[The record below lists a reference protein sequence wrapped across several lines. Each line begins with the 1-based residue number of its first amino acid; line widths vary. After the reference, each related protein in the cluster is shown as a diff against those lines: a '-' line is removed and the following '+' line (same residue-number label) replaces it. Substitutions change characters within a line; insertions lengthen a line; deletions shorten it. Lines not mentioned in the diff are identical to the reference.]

1 MVYFYHNLISSA
13 VRCEATGHSTVTTVV
28 EVTPTKTKGPISTN
42 LVVAQGDYSKIYIG
56 NNNVFL
62 LYIHYDDYTIN
73 L

>member
-1 MVYFYHNLISSA
+1 MSGIV
-13 VRCEATGHSTVTTVV
+13 TVMPVIV
-28 EVTPTKTKGPISTN
+28 ILGPPTKTKGPISTN